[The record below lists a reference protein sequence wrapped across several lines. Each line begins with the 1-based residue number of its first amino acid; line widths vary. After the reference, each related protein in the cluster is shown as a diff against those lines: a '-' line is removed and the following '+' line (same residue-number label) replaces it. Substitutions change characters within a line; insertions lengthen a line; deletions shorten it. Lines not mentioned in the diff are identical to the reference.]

1 MDYIHTL
8 LFMEGDLNDEPS
20 PDVLSLECN
29 FTDEATTAHV
39 LPEPGSL
46 EANM

>member
-1 MDYIHTL
+1 MDYIHTI
-8 LFMEGDLNDEPS
+8 MGDLNDEPS

-29 FTDEATTAHV
+29 STDEATTAHV